1 MVDIL
6 TDTAAGRKSGSKVNY
21 DHLAGKLRDPGI
33 LRPDSGLI
41 NLISLGQGPK
51 IFPGPELAK
60 MERRL
65 GMIV

>member
-33 LRPDSGLI
+33 LRSDRGLV
-41 NLISLGQGPK
+41 NV
-51 IFPGPELAK
+51 IFF
-60 MERRL
+60 
-65 GMIV
+65 